1 MCLDPRPD
9 RLLRTIRPARRA
21 SARASVLH
29 APALARLA
37 QVSIPAPVVRAP
49 ALWALDTLAG
59 DDELVA
65 RGWVILSRE
74 Q

>member
-9 RLLRTIRPARRA
+9 RLYRAASPARRV
-21 SARASVLH
+21 STRAYAAQAAGLAH
-29 APALARLA
+29 AFQPTVA
-37 QVSIPAPVVRAP
+37 PPVVRAP

-65 RGWVILSRE
+65 RGWVVLSRE
-74 Q
+74 N